1 MKRYLAAIF
10 SMFLLCFLNACGG
23 GSNAGGGGGSHAA
36 THFALTAPA
45 AATAG
50 TPITLT
56 VVALDSLNQTATG
69 YSGTVHLT
77 SSDPQAVLSGD
88 STLTNGTKDFSE
100 TFGTAGNQTISATD
114 TVSSAI
120 AGDSS
125 PIQVAADPNLHSFRP
140 TGDMGTV
147 RKDHTATLLPD
158 GKVLVAGGFDGSAF
172 LASAEIFD
180 PVAGTFTAT
189 GTMLAA
195 RSSFSAVLLAHGPT
209 ATNGKVL
216 VAGGDE
222 GGTAELFDPAT
233 GSFKAVGATIQ
244 VISDSKAVLLNNG
257 KVLFVGGFGS
267 TAEEFDP
274 STMTFAAT
282 AGRRTSRGGPT
293 ATLLNDGKVLLTG
306 GYNEIDT
313 LGTAELFDPAT
324 GTFTATGDLITARSG
339 HTATL
344 LNNGKVLVAGGSDD
358 INQPLTSAELFDP
371 VTGSFSPTSSM
382 ASDHALHTATAL
394 DDGTVLIAGGSGSS
408 IGTGDSSKVAE
419 LFDPLTNKFTPAVS
433 MGTGRD
439 SHTATLLNNGGVLVT
454 GGESQNNPVLVLKS
468 AEVYK

>member
-23 GSNAGGGGGSHAA
+23 SSNAGGGGGSRAA

-88 STLTNGTKDFSE
+88 STLTNGTKGFSE

-120 AGDSS
+120 AGVSS

-195 RSSFSAVLLAHGPT
+195 RSSFSAVLLAHGPA

-216 VAGGDE
+216 VAGGDSAK
-222 GGTAELFDPAT
+222 TAELFDPST
-233 GSFKAVGATIQ
+233 GIFTAVGATTT
-244 VISDSKAVLLNNG
+244 VLFDSKAVLLNSG
-257 KVLFVGGFGS
+257 KVLFVGS
-267 TAEEFDP
+267 PVNTAQVFDP
-274 STMTFAAT
+274 ATMTFAAT
-282 AGRRTSRGGPT
+282 ARMTTSRLGPT
-293 ATLLNDGKVLLTG
+293 ATLLNDGKVLITG
-306 GYNEIDT
+306 GYIQIDS
-313 LGTAELFDPAT
+313 LDTAEVFDPAT

-344 LNNGKVLVAGGSDD
+344 LNNGKVLVAGGFDD
-358 INQPLTSAELFDP
+358 NGPLTSAELFDP
-371 VTGSFSPTSSM
+371 ATGSFSSTSSM
-382 ASDHALHTATAL
+382 ASDHAAHTATAL

-408 IGTGDSSKVAE
+408 NATGDSSKVAE

-454 GGESQNNPVLVLKS
+454 GGESQNNPVVVLKS